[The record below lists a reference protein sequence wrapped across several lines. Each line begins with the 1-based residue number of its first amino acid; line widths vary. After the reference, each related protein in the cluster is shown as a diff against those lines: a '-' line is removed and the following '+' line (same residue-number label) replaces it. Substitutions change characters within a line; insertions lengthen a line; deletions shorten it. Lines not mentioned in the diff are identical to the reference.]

1 LANVKPPKVKLNCEA
16 LTAIRTK
23 DGQSMAQL
31 ARAAGMSRQNLSE
44 IEKGHR
50 GTSGVT
56 RKRLAMALNV
66 PVSAIEAQIIEARAE
81 GDAA

>member
-1 LANVKPPKVKLNCEA
+1 LANVKVLVNREA

-31 ARAAGMSRQNLSE
+31 ARAAGISRQNLNE
-44 IEKGHR
+44 IEKGKR
-50 GTSGVT
+50 GASGAV

-66 PVSAIEAQIIEARAE
+66 PVSAIEAQLVSALTE

>member
-1 LANVKPPKVKLNCEA
+1 MKVLVNREA

-31 ARAAGMSRQNLSE
+31 ARAAGISRQNLNE
-44 IEKGHR
+44 IEKGKR
-50 GTSGVT
+50 GASGAV

-66 PVSAIEAQIIEARAE
+66 PVSAIEAQIIEDPAAGAE

>member
-1 LANVKPPKVKLNCEA
+1 MQVTINREA

-31 ARAAGMSRQNLSE
+31 ARAAGISRQNLNE
-44 IEKGHR
+44 IEKGR
-50 GTSGVT
+50 RKPSVGL
-56 RKRLAMALNV
+56 RKRLALALNV
-66 PVSAIEAQIIEARAE
+66 PISAIKAQLIEDSRVE

>member
-1 LANVKPPKVKLNCEA
+1 MKVLVNREA

-31 ARAAGMSRQNLSE
+31 ARSAGISRQNLNE
-44 IEKGHR
+44 IEKGKR
-50 GTSGVT
+50 GASGAV

-66 PVSAIEAQIIEARAE
+66 PVSAIEAQLVSALTE

>member
-1 LANVKPPKVKLNCEA
+1 MQVAINREA

-31 ARAAGMSRQNLSE
+31 ARAAGISRQNLNE
-44 IEKGHR
+44 IEKGR
-50 GTSGVT
+50 RNASGVV
-56 RKRLAMALNV
+56 RKRLALALNV
-66 PVSAIEAQIIEARAE
+66 PVSAIEAQLLPAQTE

>member
-1 LANVKPPKVKLNCEA
+1 MQVAINREA

-31 ARAAGMSRQNLSE
+31 ARAAGISRQNLNE
-44 IEKGHR
+44 IEKGR
-50 GTSGVT
+50 RNASGVV
-56 RKRLAMALNV
+56 RKRLALALNV
-66 PVSAIEAQIIEARAE
+66 PVSAIEAQLLPATTE

>member
-1 LANVKPPKVKLNCEA
+1 MQVTINREA

-31 ARAAGMSRQNLSE
+31 ARAAGISRQNLNE
-44 IEKGHR
+44 IEKGR
-50 GTSGVT
+50 RKASGVL
-56 RKRLAMALNV
+56 RKRLALALNV
-66 PVSAIEAQIIEARAE
+66 PVSAIEAQLLPAQTE